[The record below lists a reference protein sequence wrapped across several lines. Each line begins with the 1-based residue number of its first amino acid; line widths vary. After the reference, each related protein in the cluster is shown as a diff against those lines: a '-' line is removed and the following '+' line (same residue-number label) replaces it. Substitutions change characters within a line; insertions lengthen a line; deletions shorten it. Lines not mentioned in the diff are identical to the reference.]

1 MKKTLLIYHNEDN
14 DGVCSAAIMLY
25 YLVNEMLYIDKK
37 DVELFGVNYNMLAA
51 LPDTWFDE
59 IAEKYGR
66 VIMTDISFNDPN
78 RMLKLK
84 ELFGSNFVWV
94 DHHAP
99 IIKES
104 YRLEFDDVNGLRDTK
119 HSAIV
124 NMWRYL
130 YDPLK
135 TEKIPLLFQY
145 LSGWDSFSWE
155 QYDMSFNDVRY
166 VNKAYTKE
174 SQLNVDFYYNNM
186 SKYLVNN
193 RVHLAVFK
201 EISDMYRIGKRMC
214 DKEDQ
219 YYKEMIDNV
228 GDKEWIVDGN
238 RKTVMIVLYGGS
250 SSLMFQSLQD
260 TEYKNGLVF
269 RRYADGKWSISLYNI
284 NVEDTFD
291 CGAYLKE
298 HYNGGGHKGAAGAC
312 ITEEQFVNILKTKSL

>member
-1 MKKTLLIYHNEDN
+1 MKKILLIYHNEDN

-130 YDPLK
+130 YDPFK
-135 TEKIPLLFQY
+135 THKIPLLFQF

-155 QYDMSFNDVRY
+155 QYFLEFNEVRY

-174 SQLNVDFYYNNM
+174 SGLSVDWYYNKM
-186 SKYLVNN
+186 KRYLMDSACDVIEEAN
-193 RVHLAVFK
+193 HT
-201 EISDMYRIGKRMC
+201 MYDLGKKIC
-214 DKEDQ
+214 DEEDRQ
-219 YYKEMIDNV
+219 YEEMIKV
-228 GDKEWIVDGN
+228 AGDKEWVVDGN
-238 RKTVMIVLYGGS
+238 RKTVMVVLYGPS

-260 TEYKNGLVF
+260 TEYKNGLIF
-269 RRYADGKWSISLYNI
+269 RRYADGKWGISLYNI

-312 ITEEQFVNILKTKSL
+312 ITEEQFVNILKTKSI

>member
-1 MKKTLLIYHNEDN
+1 MKKTLLIYHFEDN
-14 DGVCSAAIMLY
+14 DGVCSAAIMLH
-25 YLVNEMLYIDKK
+25 YLVNEMHIDKK

-59 IAEKYGR
+59 AVEKYDR

-145 LSGWDSFSWE
+145 LSGWDSFSWK

-228 GDKEWIVDGN
+228 GDKEWVVDGN
-238 RKTVMIVLYGGS
+238 RKTVMVVLYGGS

-269 RRYADGKWSISLYNI
+269 RRYADGKWGISLYNI

-298 HYNGGGHKGAAGAC
+298 RYNGGGHKGAAGAC

>member
-1 MKKTLLIYHNEDN
+1 MKKILLIYHNEDN
-14 DGVCSAAIMLY
+14 DGVCSAAIMLH
-25 YLVNEMLYIDKK
+25 YLVKEMDIKRKK
-37 DVELFGVNYNMLAA
+37 VELFGANYNMLAA

-66 VIMTDISFNDPN
+66 IIMTDISFNDPT

-84 ELFGSNFVWV
+84 ELFGSNFTWV

-124 NMWRYL
+124 NMYRYL
-130 YDPLK
+130 YDPFK
-135 TEKIPLLFQY
+135 TGQIPLLFKY

-155 QYDMSFNDVRY
+155 QYGLTFDGVRY
-166 VNKAYTKE
+166 VNKFCTRQ
-174 SQLNVDFYYNNM
+174 SGLSVDFYYDMMYRYVDN
-186 SKYLVNN
+186 YVYD
-193 RVHLAVFK
+193 RDAY
-201 EISDMYRIGKRMC
+201 EIDDMYIIGKRMC

-219 YYKEMIDNV
+219 HYKEMIDNV
-228 GDKEWIVDGN
+228 GDKEWIVDEN
-238 RKTVMIVLYGGS
+238 RKTIMIVLYGGS
-250 SSLMFQSLQD
+250 SSIMFQSLQN

-269 RRYADGKWSISLYNI
+269 RRYADGKWGISLYNI

-312 ITEEQFVNILKTKSL
+312 ITEEQFVNILKAKSI

>member
-1 MKKTLLIYHNEDN
+1 MKKTLLIYHFEDN
-14 DGVCSAAIMLY
+14 DGVCSAAIMLH
-25 YLVNEMLYIDKK
+25 YLVNEMHIDKK

-59 IAEKYGR
+59 AVEKYDR

-78 RMLKLK
+78 RMLKLN

-99 IIKES
+99 NIKES

-124 NMWRYL
+124 NMYRYL
-130 YDPLK
+130 YDPFK
-135 TEKIPLLFQY
+135 TGQIPLLFKY

-155 QYDMSFNDVRY
+155 QYGLTFDGVRY

-186 SKYLVNN
+186 SKYLVTNM
-193 RVHLAVFK
+193 VHLAVFK
-201 EISDMYRIGKRMC
+201 EISDMYMIGKRIC

-219 YYKEMIDNV
+219 HYKEMIDNV
-228 GDKEWIVDGN
+228 GDKEWIIDGN

-250 SSLMFQSLQD
+250 SSIMFQSLQN

-269 RRYADGKWSISLYNI
+269 RRYADGKWGISLYNI

-312 ITEEQFVNILKTKSL
+312 ITEEQFVNILKAKSI